1 MSRQVKIYL
10 KKTKMSHQETEERIK
25 RVLSRMEELQK
36 SQKRSFDELSEHQSK
51 IFQDILEKLALHFSS
66 EETIKKFCEWSPD
79 EVPRAL
85 ETWQKT
91 KSETLKYISERTQQ
105 FVQDWEDEKQEFARA
120 QVSLIQYCYEKYDV
134 MEDEIREV
142 EEEAFVLD
150 KEAGTDLPQQE
161 DEENVKPT
169 KLRGKLQKGAA
180 PVWLRQ
186 GLASVVVGS
195 PLSMLGSKLK
205 KKLHYKTKLERY
217 IEDPCAYMSK
227 RSRKCLKVI
236 ATQDRLL
243 SFINEQLEDAVFF
256 LRQIKKKIPKLRE
269 GDEQM
274 YQQLLQ
280 DKRSNAE
287 IQKIYE
293 PLNMQLE
300 SLKRD
305 LTVYNLR
312 EIRMSDFTSEELKF
326 EGGNFDSILG
336 RGSFSTVFRG
346 VLYRKGTPEI
356 KVAIKMYGDPLT
368 ANNVWHFVDE
378 ERALR

>member
-1 MSRQVKIYL
+1 
-10 KKTKMSHQETEERIK
+10 
-25 RVLSRMEELQK
+25 MEELQK

-105 FVQDWEDEKQEFARA
+105 FVQDWEDEEHEFATA

-134 MEDEIREV
+134 MEDEIRKV

-161 DEENVKPT
+161 DQENVKPT